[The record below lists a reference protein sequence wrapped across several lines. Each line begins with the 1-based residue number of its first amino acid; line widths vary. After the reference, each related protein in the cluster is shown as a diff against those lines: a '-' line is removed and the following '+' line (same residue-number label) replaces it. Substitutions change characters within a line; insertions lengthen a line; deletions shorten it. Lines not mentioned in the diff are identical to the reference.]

1 MTQIILIIRRRNSF
15 YDLKGNPF
23 ISCGLQMIFIVLEIN
38 ERKYISCIFSDSK
51 VKVSM
56 YHRKRYDKYLHF
68 CWYTIVR
75 YISSHSIDIKDVNEF
90 VTDMAVISNPLK
102 NINTYVETYM
112 YTYVSSL
119 HYILEIKKITS
130 KCETQIVH
138 LFQV

>member
-1 MTQIILIIRRRNSF
+1 MTQIILIIMRRNSF

-23 ISCGLQMIFIVLEIN
+23 ISCGLQMIFIVLAIN

-56 YHRKRYDKYLHF
+56 YF
-68 CWYTIVR
+68 GWYTIVR
-75 YISSHSIDIKDVNEF
+75 YIASHSIDIKDVNEF

>member
-1 MTQIILIIRRRNSF
+1 MTQFLIKRRRNSF
-15 YDLKGNPF
+15 HDLKGNPY
-23 ISCGLQMIFIVLEIN
+23 ISCGLQMIFIVLAIN
-38 ERKYISCIFSDSK
+38 AKKYIKYIFSDSK

-56 YHRKRYDKYLHF
+56 YHRRRYDWYLNF
-68 CWYTIVR
+68 GWYTIVQ